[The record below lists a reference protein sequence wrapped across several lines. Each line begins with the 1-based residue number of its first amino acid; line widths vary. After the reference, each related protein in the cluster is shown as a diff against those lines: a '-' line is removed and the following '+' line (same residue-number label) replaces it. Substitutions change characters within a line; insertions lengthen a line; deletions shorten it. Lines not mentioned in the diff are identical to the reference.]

1 MKYSLTDRLKG
12 IIAMLERDHGL
23 VAMAVWEAGSRSW
36 GYSTDRSDYDIR
48 FVYIKKPWMGTVTN
62 TDDTFRQDLEFPNE
76 CGLRFELQGFD
87 FRKFMGML
95 VRSDAF
101 IHEIL
106 AGGSILAHG
115 DCIDHISA
123 TAAAYI
129 DLRAMADA
137 YFSQMHRNLEPKREN
152 KLTAK
157 GIIHALRY
165 GLMVE
170 HMLNTHEIKPR
181 LIERND
187 MENYSEF
194 GSAGSVQ
201 AVIQHL
207 RLNAWRSADE
217 LARDILVRKVFVFYE
232 HMQRRM
238 QCDLNRVPGGRNR
251 DYTQADISFQ
261 RVLARYYHNNLNV
274 PLHWVEGVQFPSIV
288 RSI

>member
-1 MKYSLTDRLKG
+1 MQYSLTDRLKG
-12 IIAMLERDHGL
+12 IFAMLERDHGL
-23 VAMAVWEAGSRSW
+23 VTMAVWEAGSRSW
-36 GYSTDRSDYDIR
+36 GYSTPRSDYDIR

-62 TDDTFRQDLEFPNE
+62 TDDTFRQDLEFPKE
-76 CGLRFELQGFD
+76 DGLRFELQGFD

-115 DCIDHISA
+115 DCLDHISS
-123 TAAAYI
+123 TAEAYV

-165 GLMVE
+165 GLIVE
-170 HMLNTHEIKPR
+170 HMLNEHEIKPR
-181 LIERND
+181 LTERNE
-187 MENYSEF
+187 MEFDSAF
-194 GSAGSVQ
+194 GNLN
-201 AVIQHL
+201 AVCATVQHL
-207 RLNAWRSADE
+207 RLNAWRPADE
-217 LARDILVRKVFVFYE
+217 LARDLLVRKVYVFYE

-238 QCDLNRVPGGRNR
+238 QFHLNGVPGGRNR
-251 DYTQADISFQ
+251 DYTHADVCFQ

-274 PLHWVEGVQFPSIV
+274 PLHWVEGVQFPSVV